1 MGMAMVVITI
11 AGLVLLF
18 VVLLLVLSGL
28 MCGVVIMPIVGM
40 KHLPQSRIH
49 ALRRVRYRF
58 PPLQALLEAVVPT

>member
-1 MGMAMVVITI
+1 MAMVVITI

-40 KHLPQSRIH
+40 KHCLN
-49 ALRRVRYRF
+49 RRFMLCTVSVIGFHRCKRC
-58 PPLQALLEAVVPT
+58 LKR